1 MAREAPWKPN
11 RTVVSLTENRILDV
25 RTPKRRR
32 HQPPRK
38 VEATTALQCPE
49 RNPRSLRHP
58 PSAET
63 RSATRVS
70 AEIRLRTE
78 IRPPTQIPPP
88 PTVPGVAGLRIKFS
102 AAWAIGGVDLTVG
115 PSRYSR
121 SPGTVKVVSRR

>member
-88 PTVPGVAGLRIKFS
+88 QLS
-102 AAWAIGGVDLTVG
+102 
-115 PSRYSR
+115 SE
-121 SPGTVKVVSRR
+121 SPGSELNSLLPGLSVGLILPWAPPVTPGLLGR